1 MKVEYYRH
9 SLSKEDVKLANRV
22 IKSTFLTTGPMVA
35 EFEKRFASYLNV
47 PQVVG
52 LTSCTGAIH
61 LALLRKGIG
70 PGDEV
75 ITTPMTFVAT
85 ASAII
90 QTGAKPVLV
99 DVCKKSGLLLPERVE
114 AAITSKTKG
123 IVVVHLYGRMVDM
136 TAFSA
141 LAKKYGLALIED
153 SAHCIEG
160 KRNGIR
166 PGQLSDAACFSFY
179 ATKSMTCG
187 EGGALA
193 CRSEDDASWFKSARH
208 HGISRDAYKRY
219 AQEYEHWDMEMMGW
233 KYNMSD
239 IQAALLINQIDRLGD
254 NLRRRQEMEKLY
266 RECLIDVE
274 GLEFVEPPGE
284 KEVSGHHL
292 FTILVPKTVS
302 RDRVLKEMQ
311 EKEIGCAVNYRAIHT
326 LRYFREHFG
335 YKPEDLP
342 VAYEMG
348 ERTLSLPLYPRLSEK
363 NVRLVCRTLKKVI
376 KEASSG

>member
-9 SLSKEDVKLANRV
+9 SLSKEDLKLANKV
-22 IKSTFLTTGPMVA
+22 MKSTFLTTGPMVS
-35 EFEKRFASYLNV
+35 EFEKKFSDYLKL
-47 PQVVG
+47 PGVVG

-85 ASAII
+85 AAAII

-99 DVCKKSGLLLPERVE
+99 DVCKRSGLLLPESVE
-114 AAITSKTKG
+114 RAITSKTKG

-136 TAFSA
+136 AAFSA
-141 LAKKYGLALIED
+141 LARKHGLALIED
-153 SAHCIEG
+153 AAHCIEG
-160 KRNGIR
+160 MRKGIR

-193 CRSEDDASWFKSARH
+193 CRSEDDASWYRSARH
-208 HGISRDAYKRY
+208 HGISKDAYKRY
-219 AQEYEHWDMEMMGW
+219 TKEYTHWDMEMFGW

-239 IQAALLINQIDRLGD
+239 IQAALLMNQIDRLGE
-254 NLRRRQEMEKLY
+254 NLRKRQELEGLY
-266 RECLIDVE
+266 RESLKDVE
-274 GLEFVEPPGE
+274 GLDFIEPVEDE
-284 KEVSGHHL
+284 EVSGHHL
-292 FTILVPKTVS
+292 FTVLVPKTVS
-302 RDRVLKEMQ
+302 RDRVLKGMQ
-311 EKEIGCAVNYRAIHT
+311 EKGIGCAVNYRAIHT

-335 YKPEDLP
+335 YRPEDLP
-342 VAYEMG
+342 AAYEIG
-348 ERTLSLPLYPRLSEK
+348 ERTLTLPLYSKLSEK
-363 NVRLVCRTLKKVI
+363 SVNLVCKTLIEVI
-376 KEASSG
+376 KEAELQ